1 MALLRL
7 FRMYR
12 RCGYGYCNALRYA
25 ITVARR
31 MR

>member
-1 MALLRL
+1 MTVLRL
-7 FRMYR
+7 FRLYR
-12 RCGYGYCNALRYA
+12 SRGYGCCNALRFA

>member
-1 MALLRL
+1 MALFRL

-12 RCGYGYCNALRYA
+12 RCGFGYRNALRFA